1 MKSAEV
7 ADCFRHCKE
16 VVMVEEEAEMR
27 AKKSLLATVPQ
38 ATGFIRMAE
47 IIFHSLRGLV
57 EVITTAALFVSVSPS
72 ALVVTFIIQCYLLV
86 ELCCWLICT
95 TDRVEASI
103 DNGSC
108 CYIRGQLGGNIIW

>member
-1 MKSAEV
+1 MQCGVVV
-7 ADCFRHCKE
+7 AGRLGSRSRPFCTFRDLFKQH
-16 VVMVEEEAEMR
+16 
-27 AKKSLLATVPQ
+27 
-38 ATGFIRMAE
+38 
-47 IIFHSLRGLV
+47 